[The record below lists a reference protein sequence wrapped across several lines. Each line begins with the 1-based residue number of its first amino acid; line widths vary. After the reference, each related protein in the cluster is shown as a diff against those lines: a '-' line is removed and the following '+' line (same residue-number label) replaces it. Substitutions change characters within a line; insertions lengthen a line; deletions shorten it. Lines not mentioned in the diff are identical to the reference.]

1 MKLKNE
7 CVVIGGAHGGK
18 ICVVSQHLNF
28 SAHSQEKLFIQ
39 QEVHWSMKRIFKNSR
54 LLYSMLHMCFYRR

>member
-7 CVVIGGAHGGK
+7 CVVVGGAHGGRR
-18 ICVVSQHLNF
+18 CAVSQRLNF

-39 QEVHWSMKRIFKNSR
+39 QKVHWSMKRIFKNST
-54 LLYSMLHMCFYRR
+54 LLFSE